1 MDVLQ
6 QAQQQLAA
14 LCAEAELDP
23 AFPLTVRCLTPDEA
37 IGASADP
44 NFVIKKGKERVIEAT
59 FDGIRG
65 QAFTDHP
72 GDWQGTLSELLAL
85 DLETIGQRAIFTAG
99 LNAVLRRLE
108 RAEGTIHC
116 RNDEPTRCGEELA
129 KLLYERF
136 GIRNYGLIGLQ
147 PAILD
152 ALTAGF
158 GTVRIRVLDLNED
171 NIGQERCG
179 VTVWDGEKDLD
190 QLVEWC
196 NVGVATGSSVVNGSI
211 NDLLARFEAAGKPLL
226 FFGNTVSGVAALLG
240 LDRLCPFAA

>member
-6 QAQQQLAA
+6 LAQQQLAA
-14 LCAEAELDP
+14 LCGEADLDP
-23 AFPLTVRCLTPDEA
+23 TLPLTVRCLTPDEA

-59 FDGIRG
+59 FDGTRG

-72 GDWQGTLSELLAL
+72 GDWQGTLGELFTLN
-85 DLETIGQRAIFTAG
+85 LEDIGQRAIFTAG
-99 LNAVLRRLE
+99 LNAALRRLE

-116 RNDEPTRCGEELA
+116 LNEEPTRCGEEFA
-129 KLLYERF
+129 EHLYERF
-136 GIRNYGLIGLQ
+136 GIRNFGLIGLQ

-152 ALTAGF
+152 GMTAGF
-158 GTVRIRVLDLNED
+158 GTVHIRVLDLNED
-171 NIGQERCG
+171 NIGQERFG

-190 QLVEWC
+190 KLVEWC
-196 NVGVATGSSVVNGSI
+196 DVGVATGSSVVNGSI

-226 FFGNTVSGVAALLG
+226 FFGNTVAGVAALLS
-240 LDRLCPFAA
+240 LDRICPFAT